1 MLKSELIKQLKETYP
16 DVTIIGVTKYT
27 DHLGI
32 EAFKKEGISDI
43 GENRD
48 DSFLPKYDL
57 VKDVTWHF
65 IGSLQTKK
73 VKKVI
78 NKIDYLHSLDRI
90 SLADE
95 IEKRADKPVKCF
107 VQVKSTDEETKH
119 GLDPVEVDAFMESI
133 KSYSKIEVVGFMTMA
148 LETTDEEKLKHSFLM
163 LKDFKE
169 KYNVPY
175 LSMGMSND
183 YEIAIE
189 CGATHVR
196 LGRMLY
202 K

>member
-27 DHLGI
+27 DHVGI
-32 EAFKKEGISDI
+32 EAFKKEGILDI

-48 DSFLPKYDL
+48 DSFLPKYEL
-57 VKDVTWHF
+57 VEGVIWHF

-78 NKIDYLHSLDRI
+78 NKIDFLHSLDRL

-95 IEKRADKPVKCF
+95 IEKRAEKPVKCF

-119 GLDPVEVDAFMESI
+119 GLAIEEVDAFIAAI
-133 KSYSKIEVVGFMTMA
+133 KSYKMIEVVGFMTMA
-148 LETTDEEKLKHSFLM
+148 VETSDVELQKKSFM
-163 LKDFKE
+163 LLNNLKE

-183 YEIAIE
+183 YETAIE

>member
-1 MLKSELIKQLKETYP
+1 MLKSELIKDIMNKYP

-32 EAFKKEGISDI
+32 EAFKKEGIVHI

-48 DSFLPKYDL
+48 DSFLKKHEL
-57 VKDVTWHF
+57 VSDVVWHF

-78 NKIDYLHSLDRI
+78 NKIDYLHSLDRLG
-90 SLADE
+90 LAEE
-95 IEKRADKPVKCF
+95 IEKRADSPVKCF
-107 VQVKSTDEETKH
+107 VQVKTTKEETKH
-119 GLDPVEVDAFMESI
+119 GLAVDEVDAFLKELEKFKM
-133 KSYSKIEVVGFMTMA
+133 IEVVGFMTMA
-148 LETTDEEKLKHSFLM
+148 VETDDKEVLAQSFKTLQDLKI
-163 LKDFKE
+163 
-169 KYNVPY
+169 KYNLPH

-183 YEIAIE
+183 YELAIE
-189 CGATHVR
+189 YGATFVR

>member
-1 MLKSELIKQLKETYP
+1 MLKSELITQLKETYP

-32 EAFKKEGISDI
+32 EAFIKEGIIDI

-48 DSFLPKYDL
+48 DSFLPKYEL
-57 VKDVTWHF
+57 VDGVVWHF

-78 NKIDYLHSLDRI
+78 NKIDYLHSLDRL

-95 IEKRADKPVKCF
+95 IEKRAEQPVKCF

-119 GLDPVEVDAFMESI
+119 GLAIEDVEAFMQSI
-133 KSYSKIEVVGFMTMA
+133 KDYTKIEVVGFMTMA
-148 LETTDEEKLKHSFLM
+148 VETDNIELQKKSFMLLKNL
-163 LKDFKE
+163 KE

-183 YEIAIE
+183 FKTAIE
-189 CGATHVR
+189 CGATDVR

>member
-1 MLKSELIKQLKETYP
+1 MLKGELIKQLKETYP

-32 EAFKKEGISDI
+32 EAFKKEGILDI

-48 DSFLPKYDL
+48 DSFLTKFEL
-57 VKDVTWHF
+57 VEDVIWHF

-78 NKIDYLHSLDRI
+78 NKIDFLHSLDRL

-95 IEKRADKPVKCF
+95 IEKRAEEPVKCF
-107 VQVKSTDEETKH
+107 VQVKSTNEESKH
-119 GLDPVEVDAFMESI
+119 GLAIDEVATFMDSI
-133 KSYSKIEVVGFMTMA
+133 ESYSKIKVVGFMTMA
-148 LETTDEEKLKHSFLM
+148 VETADIELQKKSFM
-163 LKDFKE
+163 LLNNLKE
-169 KYNVPY
+169 KYNLPY

-183 YEIAIE
+183 YETAIE